1 MNSKVY
7 YGEYS
12 LQHWINLIL
21 SGNITLP
28 EYQRSFVWK
37 ESEVKDFIGALK
49 RKEFV
54 PPVILGNFE
63 GKNNYI
69 IDGQQRL
76 TSLFLAYIGKM
87 PKREEFRMSDLQ
99 QYADAND
106 MISDDEEADDEPIE
120 WKFSILIH
128 PNKENSIESIRKEIE
143 SSSPTKYDD
152 LSEVDISGI
161 LENTYLGFSYIIPV
175 VKEKTEQQKFYC
187 SVFRNIN
194 MKGTS
199 LLPQESR
206 KSLYFLDDRK
216 KDFFDWKGFS
226 KYKITND
233 KRKRPIDF
241 IRYVSMASQYAKD
254 ENVYVIMRKY
264 SPRVGKDEE
273 YYAIYISE
281 VIGET
286 TTSMFKSFSEIFNNS
301 DYETRLDDFEKVLG
315 QLKLPQEYNSI
326 VDTDI
331 TFFGLVYNVLICNK
345 KIDLERADELK
356 EKIKEKIESY
366 NDTSNEDSVKHKRN
380 PNLLKYIRQ
389 RWIDSLEIYADF
401 LES

>member
-1 MNSKVY
+1 
-7 YGEYS
+7 
-12 LQHWINLIL
+12 
-21 SGNITLP
+21 
-28 EYQRSFVWK
+28 
-37 ESEVKDFIGALK
+37 
-49 RKEFV
+49 
-54 PPVILGNFE
+54 
-63 GKNNYI
+63 
-69 IDGQQRL
+69 
-76 TSLFLAYIGKM
+76 M

-128 PNKENSIESIRKEIE
+128 PDKENSIESIRKEIE

-161 LENTYLGFSYIIPV
+161 LENTYLGFSYIIPE

-199 LLPQESR
+199 LLPQESH
-206 KSLYFLDDRK
+206 KSLYFLDDSK
-216 KDFFDWKGFS
+216 KGFFDWKGFS

-233 KRKRPIDF
+233 KRKTPIDF

-254 ENVYVIMRKY
+254 ENECVIMRKY

-273 YYAIYISE
+273 YYARYISE

-286 TTSMFKSFSEIFNNS
+286 TTSMFKSFSKIFNNS
-301 DYETRLDDFEKVLG
+301 DYKTRLNDFEMVLG

-356 EKIKEKIESY
+356 EKINEKIESY

-389 RWIDSLEIYADF
+389 RWIDSLGIYADF